1 MYNYFMFRLFAKNR
15 EVFPL
20 ITIVS
25 SGLIGAFGFGAYFAA
40 TSPNVY
46 FSKHRRQQIIK
57 EN

>member
-1 MYNYFMFRLFAKNR
+1 MFRLFAKNR